1 MEKTVERFELSTML
15 RRTLT
20 AFKILPFTALLVALG
35 CDAGGTTRRPNEPV
49 RAAAATAMPTPQAT
63 GAPAPTA
70 LPVLP
75 SPEAAAAKPGVG
87 KFGAP
92 LGASPT
98 ETLGRIL
105 GEPDRYAGKSL
116 RVEGHVRRSCS
127 AMGCWMELA
136 ESAAPDAPACRVMMK
151 GHAFF
156 VPTDSAGSSARVE
169 GSLDLKRIPPA
180 QVEHMEGEGAQFAHK
195 NADGSAEEVRFVASG
210 VELWRG

>member
-1 MEKTVERFELSTML
+1 VGKTVERFELSTML

-20 AFKILPFTALLVALG
+20 AFKILTFTSLLVALG
-35 CDAGGTTRRPNEPV
+35 CEAGGTTRRQTPLP
-49 RAAAATAMPTPQAT
+49 APPTAAT
-63 GAPAPTA
+63 
-70 LPVLP
+70 
-75 SPEAAAAKPGVG
+75 AAAKPGVG

-105 GEPDRYAGKSL
+105 GEPDRYAGKNV

-156 VPTDSAGSSARVE
+156 VPTDAAGSSARVE

>member
-1 MEKTVERFELSTML
+1 VEKTVERFELSTML

-20 AFKILPFTALLVALG
+20 AFKTLTFTPLLVALG
-35 CDAGGTTRRPNEPV
+35 CDAGGTTRRPNQQA
-49 RAAAATAMPTPQAT
+49 RAAAATAMPS
-63 GAPAPTA
+63 PASPTSVPPPS
-70 LPVLP
+70 LPAQ
-75 SPEAAAAKPGVG
+75 SAEAAAAKPGLG
-87 KFGAP
+87 KYGAP
-92 LGASPT
+92 LGESPT
-98 ETLGRIL
+98 GTLRSIL
-105 GEPDRYAGKSL
+105 GEPDRYAGKSV

-180 QVEHMEGEGAQFAHK
+180 QVEHMEAEGAQFAHK